1 MLLLWEAYALAAQTP
16 RISGG
21 KRIAAYTID
30 DNGKL
35 RKQIDALVE
44 AERIQDE
51 ADAEMVAALV
61 AYWRQR

>member
-16 RISGG
+16 RISG

-35 RKQIDALVE
+35 RKQIDALIE

-51 ADAEMVAALV
+51 ADAEIVAVLV
-61 AYWRQR
+61 ACWRQR